1 MKKRK
6 NEENDNVIPFC
17 RFFDD
22 IFRSSFDFHSFFFF
36 FEGGEYL
43 EYLVI
48 DEENGENDV
57 IFFLHLMIF
66 FDRLLLF
73 TLFLEKNIWSIW

>member
-1 MKKRK
+1 MTMLSLFA
-6 NEENDNVIPFC
+6 DSLTI
-17 RFFDD
+17 FFDHLL
-22 IFRSSFDFHSFFFF
+22 IFILFFF

-57 IFFLHLMIF
+57 IFFCI
-66 FDRLLLF
+66 
-73 TLFLEKNIWSIW
+73 